1 MQATLTLPCAAQA
14 TLGLFA
20 WTEEAKPAELAC
32 RAAHAETAAKAKLLA
47 RVGAPGRA
55 PHALCSILCDAKCAL
70 RRVCAYASVVLGCR
84 AARARYV
91 RSILLTMSVSCRC
104 AEHWPFSPWRQ
115 PRWCLLWGAGRG
127 PCAGLWQD

>member
-1 MQATLTLPCAAQA
+1 
-14 TLGLFA
+14 
-20 WTEEAKPAELAC
+20 
-32 RAAHAETAAKAKLLA
+32 
-47 RVGAPGRA
+47 VGAPGRA